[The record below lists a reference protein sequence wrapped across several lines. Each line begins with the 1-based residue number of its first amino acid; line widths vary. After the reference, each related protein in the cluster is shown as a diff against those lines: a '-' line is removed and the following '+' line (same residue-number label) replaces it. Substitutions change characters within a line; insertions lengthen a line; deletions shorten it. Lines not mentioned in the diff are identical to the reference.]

1 MFDEEENEDN
11 EGMSDARFNSELKRF
26 EEMMMEVAKK
36 DEAQFEL
43 KNFFDSL
50 NRIGNIP
57 VSLGRWEM
65 TGDPS
70 QLNEIRA
77 NYKPL

>member
-1 MFDEEENEDN
+1 
-11 EGMSDARFNSELKRF
+11 
-26 EEMMMEVAKK
+26 MMMEVAKK